1 MVWWAS
7 EERKPKVSFGW
18 ASEERKPKVSFGW
31 ASEERK
37 PKVSFGGLSAKGTK
51 IRLDGFEAAY
61 FEIFFFIYRFL
72 LFVGI
77 EPTGTMSKPLTT
89 LIKIKGTLA
98 VSA

>member
-51 IRLDGFEAAY
+51 IRSGGLPKVSGSSKKKEP
-61 FEIFFFIYRFL
+61 RF
-72 LFVGI
+72 VW
-77 EPTGTMSKPLTT
+77 M
-89 LIKIKGTLA
+89 GTLA